1 MLRRVVALAGA
12 AHALQLQQIAHFEKV
27 AIKSPEAYA
36 PRQEVT
42 VVDLMPHLHRLV
54 KDSKLQQG
62 CVNVVS
68 MHTTTA
74 ITKEKK
80 SVHLAHTPSVGS
92 VCSTIASSFRFVCV
106 GQQDRWPA

>member
-27 AIKSPEAYA
+27 QIKSPEAYA

-54 KDSKLQQG
+54 KDSKLQ
-62 CVNVVS
+62 
-68 MHTTTA
+68 
-74 ITKEKK
+74 
-80 SVHLAHTPSVGS
+80 L
-92 VCSTIASSFRFVCV
+92 
-106 GQQDRWPA
+106 

>member
-27 AIKSPEAYA
+27 QIKSPEAYA

-62 CVNVVS
+62 CVNAVS
-68 MHTTTA
+68 YTHLTLP
-74 ITKEKK
+74 TKRI
-80 SVHLAHTPSVGS
+80 V
-92 VCSTIASSFRFVCV
+92 
-106 GQQDRWPA
+106 